1 MSKDRYH
8 LAASL
13 LTGLLKALVAT
24 AITAAIIALL
34 MALVMGALSLSL
46 AVLAVRTLTVGVGII
61 ANYGVDLLDQ
71 SLGRSITA
79 DETSTEGLSGAI
91 AALLRE
97 AGQKIE
103 LNWKYLMG
111 KFLTDYG
118 EIAF

>member
-46 AVLAVRTLTVGVGII
+46 AVLAVR
-61 ANYGVDLLDQ
+61 
-71 SLGRSITA
+71 RSITA